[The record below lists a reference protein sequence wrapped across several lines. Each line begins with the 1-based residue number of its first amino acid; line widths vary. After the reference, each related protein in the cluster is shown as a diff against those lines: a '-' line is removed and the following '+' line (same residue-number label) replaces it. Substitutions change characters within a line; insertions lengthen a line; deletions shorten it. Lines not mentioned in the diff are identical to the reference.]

1 MAWEEIAINLGVSA
15 AQKFFESVTQKKNKD
30 FISISLSVGYF
41 YNFLDPVSDKINS
54 GDFKIFKSPEDK
66 KPISFNSDEIKL
78 TVIIPRKLDVYT
90 FKACEDEFKK
100 YMKGSIYLNRN
111 SRWYGIN
118 YGITQ
123 TAYGNELE
131 IIDLSRP
138 ILAVKQ
144 YYEQIL
150 KRDTSIND
158 EKWLS
163 SQLAE
168 ISAFKESLKRLQEL
182 GYGVLVNKLNFRDI
196 G

>member
-1 MAWEEIAINLGVSA
+1 MAWEEIAVNLGVA
-15 AQKFFESVTQKKNKD
+15 AAKKFFESVTKKKDD

-54 GDFKIFKSPEDK
+54 GDFKIFKNPDDK
-66 KPISFNSDEIKL
+66 EPLSFNTEDIKM
-78 TVIIPRKLDVYT
+78 TVIVPKKLDVYA
-90 FKACEDEFKK
+90 FKACEDEFRR
-100 YMKGSIYLNRN
+100 YLKGNIFLNRN

-118 YGITQ
+118 YGLTE
-123 TAYGNELE
+123 TSAGRELV
-131 IIDLSRP
+131 IVDLARP

-150 KRDTSIND
+150 KRDTGIND

-163 SQLAE
+163 SQLTE
-168 ISAFKESLKRLQEL
+168 IAAFKESLRKLQEL
-182 GYGVLVNKLNFRDI
+182 GYGVLVNKLDFRDI